1 MAVDWIGFGYA
12 AVVAIGGFLGY
23 KRKGSVVSL
32 IAGILFGALS
42 AGGAYR
48 MSRDASDVKIS
59 LVAASTLA
67 LVMGVRYSRSRKMMP
82 AGLLC
87 GLSALMVLRILFL
100 ML

>member
-32 IAGILFGALS
+32 IAGILFGAL
-42 AGGAYR
+42 AACGAYR
-48 MSRDASDVKIS
+48 MSMDTGDVKIS
-59 LVAASTLA
+59 LIAASTLA

-82 AGLLC
+82 AGLLS
-87 GLSALMVLRILFL
+87 GLR
-100 ML
+100 